1 VDVVSRGPNGCSLV
15 RKSGG
20 RAPEWAVVGYNVA
33 MSNNDLAR
41 AQRAEERRRTWRGGV
56 ARSFEE
62 MDDIDLD
69 FWLAMSP
76 EDRLRAMWSVVE
88 DVLAL
93 QGENGPPPRL
103 QRSVGGIRARKG

>member
-1 VDVVSRGPNGCSLV
+1 VFV
-15 RKSGG
+15 
-20 RAPEWAVVGYNVA
+20 AVFVAARNVARLGYNAA
-33 MSNNDLAR
+33 MSDSDLAR

-56 ARSFEE
+56 VHSFEE
-62 MDDIDLD
+62 MADVDLD
-69 FWLAMSP
+69 FWLAVTP

-88 DVLAL
+88 DELAL